1 MTVNIAF
8 LGFVVLYYTA
18 MAHLYEAIAVHQ
30 NRFPGMSTRDSVVAF
45 FMWW

>member
-1 MTVNIAF
+1 MTINIAF
-8 LGFVVLYYTA
+8 LGFVVLYYTLR
-18 MAHLYEAIAVHQ
+18 AHMQAAIAVHQ